1 MKLAEVLSSVA
12 VATSLVVAPVAAQ
25 ASVADLR
32 ASTEAEGENLR
43 GGFIIPLVAIIAIIL
58 GILAATGGDGDR
70 PHSP

>member
-43 GGFIIPLVAIIAIIL
+43 GGFIIPAIAIVAIIL
-58 GILAATGGDGDR
+58 GVLLLTVGDDE
-70 PHSP
+70 PSSP

>member
-43 GGFIIPLVAIIAIIL
+43 GGFIIPAIAIVAIIL
-58 GILAATGGDGDR
+58 GVLLLTDGDDE
-70 PHSP
+70 PSSP

>member
-12 VATSLVVAPVAAQ
+12 VATSLAVAPVAAQ

-43 GGFIIPLVAIIAIIL
+43 GGFIIPAIAIVAIIL
-58 GILAATGGDGDR
+58 GVLLLTDGDDE
-70 PHSP
+70 PSSP